1 MNGFGI
7 KSSNPI
13 EDLSRRQAVSGN
25 TSNRFLLSMCS
36 HAYTHTSCTHTH
48 FQSCRAQMMFAQ
60 QLPGDSLPSYH
71 FLTIPWMP
79 DFWLVPWRGGINS
92 VRLNQQLIFRKTSPP
107 PHFHHFALRKRG
119 KPTPMGVSEND
130 KGTLYKKKN
139 AFKITKLLSS
149 LD

>member
-1 MNGFGI
+1 MDLGLRVATQLKI
-7 KSSNPI
+7 SV
-13 EDLSRRQAVSGN
+13 EDKL
-25 TSNRFLLSMCS
+25 FLETLRIDSFFPCAHM
-36 HAYTHTSCTHTH
+36 HTHTHRAHTH

-130 KGTLYKKKN
+130 KGTLYKKK
-139 AFKITKLLSS
+139 KKKCI
-149 LD
+149 